1 MDLGYYNQIL
11 YHKRR
16 GIFPPLND
24 FSAFF
29 LLNIG
34 YLSSILRVDTVLYLP
49 APRQTM
55 NPTRSGGTIM
65 MDKIKSVFNSE
76 KGMAAVN
83 LLFLLSLLIRNS
95 GIIFIACTAWIA
107 YLVYSIRNTSSIAVK
122 IANGIFI
129 ALAIFMIA
137 VNLYFMLDY
146 YGAFSR

>member
-1 MDLGYYNQIL
+1 
-11 YHKRR
+11 
-16 GIFPPLND
+16 
-24 FSAFF
+24 
-29 LLNIG
+29 
-34 YLSSILRVDTVLYLP
+34 
-49 APRQTM
+49 
-55 NPTRSGGTIM
+55 M

-76 KGMAAVN
+76 KGMTVVN

-95 GIIFIACTAWIA
+95 GIIFIACTAWIV

>member
-1 MDLGYYNQIL
+1 
-11 YHKRR
+11 
-16 GIFPPLND
+16 
-24 FSAFF
+24 
-29 LLNIG
+29 
-34 YLSSILRVDTVLYLP
+34 
-49 APRQTM
+49 
-55 NPTRSGGTIM
+55 M